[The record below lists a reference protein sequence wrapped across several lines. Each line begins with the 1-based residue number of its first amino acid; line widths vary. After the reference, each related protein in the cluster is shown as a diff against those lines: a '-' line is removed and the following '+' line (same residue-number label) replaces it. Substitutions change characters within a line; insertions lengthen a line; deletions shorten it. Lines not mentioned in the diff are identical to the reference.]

1 MSFEQ
6 IRVARGPVARITLA
20 RPAERNAMTP
30 RMGRE
35 IVRAVA
41 EINADDAVRVVV
53 ITGEGKG
60 FCSGADLRTLGAEAG
75 HKPGADDGSGEEAEG
90 LGGGEN
96 FYRAF
101 LSIRDLRV
109 PSIAAI
115 NGHAIGAGF
124 CFSLGADLRVMHRD
138 AKVGMTFVR
147 LGIHPGMAATWTLP
161 RLVGPARAADL
172 LYTGRLVGA
181 DEALAL
187 GIANRIAGDDFEAV
201 VEEMAGQ
208 IASSAPLAVRATK
221 QTLRGS
227 EARTIDDA
235 LTREA
240 SVQAVTFTT
249 EDAAEGIR
257 AMREKRAA
265 DFKGR

>member
-6 IRVARGPVARITLA
+6 IQVTTSGAIARLTLD

-30 RMGRE
+30 LMGRE
-35 IVRAVA
+35 IVRAVE
-41 EINADDAVRVVV
+41 EINALETVRVVV
-53 ITGEGKG
+53 ITGAGKG

-75 HKPGADDGSGEEAEG
+75 SGDDAEG

-101 LSIRDLRV
+101 LSIRDLKV
-109 PSIAAI
+109 PTIAAI

-147 LGIHPGMAATWTLP
+147 LGIHPGMAATWNLP
-161 RLVGPARAADL
+161 RLVGPSVAADL
-172 LYTGRLVGA
+172 LYTGRLLGA

-187 GIANRIAGDDFEAV
+187 GLANRIGGDDFDAV
-201 VEEMAGQ
+201 VEEMAEA
-208 IASSAPLAVRATK
+208 IAGAAPLAVRSAK
-221 QTLRGS
+221 ETLRGS
-227 EARTIDDA
+227 EARTIDEA
-235 LTREA
+235 LVREA
-240 SVQAVTFTT
+240 AVQTVTFTT

-257 AMREKRAA
+257 AMREKRPPQ
-265 DFKGR
+265 FRGR

>member
-6 IRVARGPVARITLA
+6 IQVTKGGAIGRITLQ

-30 RMGRE
+30 VMGRE
-35 IVRAVA
+35 VQRAVE
-41 EINADDAVRVVV
+41 EINADHEVRVVV
-53 ITGEGKG
+53 ITGAGKG

-75 HKPGADDGSGEEAEG
+75 SDDGGEG

-124 CFSLGADLRVMHRD
+124 CFALGADLRVMHRD
-138 AKVGMTFVR
+138 ARVGMTFVR

-161 RLVGPARAADL
+161 RLIGPSAAADL
-172 LYTGRLVGA
+172 LYTGRLIGA
-181 DEALAL
+181 DEAFAL
-187 GIANRIAGDDFEAV
+187 GIANRIAGDDFEDV
-201 VEEMAGQ
+201 VAELAGQ
-208 IASSAPLAVRATK
+208 IAGNAPVAVSGTK
-221 QTLRGS
+221 QSLRDS
-227 EARTIDDA
+227 ETRTIDDA
-235 LTREA
+235 LRNEA
-240 SVQAVTFTT
+240 SVQAMTFAT

-257 AMREKRAA
+257 AMREKRPPS
-265 DFKGR
+265 FRGR

>member
-1 MSFEQ
+1 MSFQQ
-6 IRVARGPVARITLA
+6 IQVTGGGPIGRITLH

-30 RMGRE
+30 LMGRE
-35 IVRAVA
+35 IARAV
-41 EINADDAVRVVV
+41 EQLNGDDAVRVVV
-53 ITGEGKG
+53 VTGSGKG
-60 FCSGADLRTLGAEAG
+60 FCSGADLRTLGAEA
-75 HKPGADDGSGEEAEG
+75 GSGEEAEG

-101 LSIRDLRV
+101 LSVRDLRV

-115 NGHAIGAGF
+115 NGHAVGAGF
-124 CFSLGADLRVMHRD
+124 CFSLAADLRVMHRD

-147 LGIHPGMAATWTLP
+147 LGIHPGMAATWNLP
-161 RLVGPARAADL
+161 RLIGPSAAADL

-181 DEALAL
+181 EEALAL

-201 VEEMAGQ
+201 VEGLASE
-208 IASSAPLAVRATK
+208 IAAAAPLAVRGTK

-227 EARTIDDA
+227 EHRTIEDA

-257 AMREKRAA
+257 AMREKRAPV
-265 DFKGR
+265 FRGR

>member
-6 IRVARGPVARITLA
+6 IRVTRGEIARITLA

-30 RMGRE
+30 LMGRE
-35 IVRAVA
+35 IMRAVA
-41 EINADDAVRVVV
+41 DLNADDSVRVVV
-53 ITGEGKG
+53 IAGEGKG

-75 HKPGADDGSGEEAEG
+75 SGEEDEG

-124 CFSLGADLRVMHRD
+124 CFSLGTDLRVVHRD

-147 LGIHPGMAATWTLP
+147 LGIHPGMAASWTLP
-161 RLVGPARAADL
+161 RLVGPAAAADL

-181 DEALAL
+181 EEALAL
-187 GIANRIAGDDFEAV
+187 GIANRIAGDNFAAV
-201 VEEMAGQ
+201 VDELAGQ

-227 EARTIDDA
+227 EGRTIDDA

-257 AMREKRAA
+257 AMREKRPAQ
-265 DFKGR
+265 FHGR

>member
-1 MSFEQ
+1 MAFEQ
-6 IRVARGPVARITLA
+6 IRVTRGQVARITLA

-30 RMGRE
+30 LMGRE
-35 IVRAVA
+35 IMRAVE
-41 EINADDAVRVVV
+41 EINADDSVRVVV
-53 ITGEGKG
+53 LTGEGKG

-75 HKPGADDGSGEEAEG
+75 SGEDAEG

-147 LGIHPGMAATWTLP
+147 LGIHPGMAATWNLP
-161 RLVGPARAADL
+161 RLIGPSQAADL
-172 LYTGRLVGA
+172 LYTGRLIGA
-181 DEALAL
+181 EEALAL
-187 GIANRIAGDDFEAV
+187 GVANRIAGDDFDAV
-201 VEEMAGQ
+201 VDELAGQ
-208 IASSAPLAVRATK
+208 IASAAPLAVRATK

-227 EARTIDDA
+227 EARTIEDA

-240 SVQAVTFTT
+240 AVQAVTFTS
-249 EDAAEGIR
+249 EDAGEGIR
-257 AMREKRAA
+257 AMREKRTPN
-265 DFKGR
+265 FKGR

>member
-6 IRVARGPVARITLA
+6 IQVTKGGSIGRITLH

-30 RMGRE
+30 VMGRE
-35 IVRAVA
+35 ITRAVA
-41 EINADDAVRVVV
+41 EINADDDVRVVV
-53 ITGEGKG
+53 ITGSGKG

-75 HKPGADDGSGEEAEG
+75 SGEDEG

-115 NGHAIGAGF
+115 NGHAVGAGF
-124 CFSLGADLRVMHRD
+124 CFALGADLRVMHRD
-138 AKVGMTFVR
+138 ARVGMTFVR
-147 LGIHPGMAATWTLP
+147 LGIHPGMAATWNLP
-161 RLVGPARAADL
+161 RLVGPAAAADL
-172 LYTGRLVGA
+172 LYTGRMIGA
-181 DEALAL
+181 EEALAL
-187 GIANRIAGDDFEAV
+187 GVVNRIAGDDFEDV
-201 VEEMAGQ
+201 VAELAGQ
-208 IASSAPLAVRATK
+208 IASSAPLAVRETRR
-221 QTLRGS
+221 TLRAS
-227 EARTIDDA
+227 ETRTIDEA
-235 LTREA
+235 LSHEA

-257 AMREKRAA
+257 AMREKRPPQ
-265 DFKGR
+265 FRGR

>member
-1 MSFEQ
+1 MMEFEQ
-6 IRVARGPVARITLA
+6 ISVTKDGPVARLTLQ

-35 IVRAVA
+35 VASAV
-41 EINADDAVRVVV
+41 EQLNADDDVRVVV
-53 ITGEGKG
+53 VTGAGKG

-75 HKPGADDGSGEEAEG
+75 SGDGEEG

-101 LSIRDLRV
+101 LAIRDLRV

-124 CFSLGADLRVMHRD
+124 CFSLGADLRVMHKD

-161 RLVGPARAADL
+161 RLVGPSVAADL

-187 GIANRIAGDDFEAV
+187 GIANRVAGDDFDAV
-201 VEEMAGQ
+201 VSELAGA
-208 IASSAPLAVRATK
+208 IAVAAPLAVRGCK
-221 QTLRGS
+221 HTLRGS
-227 EARTIDDA
+227 EGRTIDDA

-240 SVQAVTFTT
+240 SVQAMTFQSS
-249 EDAAEGIR
+249 DAAEGIQ
-257 AMREKRAA
+257 AMREKRAPA
-265 DFKGR
+265 FRGR

>member
-1 MSFEQ
+1 MSFQQ
-6 IRVARGPVARITLA
+6 IQVTRGGPIGRITLH

-30 RMGRE
+30 LMGRE
-35 IVRAVA
+35 IARAV
-41 EINADDAVRVVV
+41 EELNADDAVRVVV
-53 ITGEGKG
+53 VTGAGKG
-60 FCSGADLRTLGAEAG
+60 FCSGADLKTLGAEA
-75 HKPGADDGSGEEAEG
+75 GSGEEAEG

-101 LSIRDLRV
+101 LSVRDLRV

-124 CFSLGADLRVMHRD
+124 CFSLAADLRVMHRD

-147 LGIHPGMAATWTLP
+147 LGIHPGMAATWNLP
-161 RLVGPARAADL
+161 RLIGPSAAADL

-181 DEALAL
+181 EEALAL

-201 VEEMAGQ
+201 VEGLAGE
-208 IASSAPLAVRATK
+208 IAAAAPLAVRGTK

-227 EARTIDDA
+227 EGRSIEDA

-240 SVQAVTFTT
+240 SVQAVTFTS

-257 AMREKRAA
+257 AMREKRAPV
-265 DFKGR
+265 FRGR

>member
-6 IRVARGPVARITLA
+6 IELSKVELATGGAIGRITLQ

-30 RMGRE
+30 LMGRE
-35 IVRAVA
+35 ILRAVD
-41 EINADDAVRVVV
+41 EFNADDAVRVVV
-53 ITGEGKG
+53 ITGAGKG

-75 HKPGADDGSGEEAEG
+75 SGEDAEG

-101 LSIRDLRV
+101 LSIRELRV

-138 AKVGMTFVR
+138 AKVGMTFAR

-161 RLVGPARAADL
+161 RLVGPSVAADL
-172 LYTGRLVGA
+172 LYTGRLIGA
-181 DEALAL
+181 DEALTL
-187 GIANRIAGDDFEAV
+187 GIANRIAGDDFDAV
-201 VEEMAGQ
+201 VEELATAIAG
-208 IASSAPLAVRATK
+208 AAPLAVRGTK
-221 QTLRGS
+221 ESLRNS
-227 EARTIDDA
+227 ETSTIGEA
-235 LTREA
+235 LAREA
-240 SVQAVTFTT
+240 SVQAETFKTK
-249 EDAAEGIR
+249 DAAEGIQ
-257 AMREKRAA
+257 AMREKRPPV
-265 DFKGR
+265 FTGR

>member
-6 IRVARGPVARITLA
+6 IEVTKDGGIGRITLA

-30 RMGRE
+30 RMGQE
-35 IVRAVA
+35 IRRAVA
-41 EINADDAVRVVV
+41 EFNVDDTLRVVV
-53 ITGEGKG
+53 ITGAGKG

-75 HKPGADDGSGEEAEG
+75 SGEADEG

-101 LSIRDLRV
+101 LSIRELRV

-161 RLVGPARAADL
+161 RLVGPSVAADL
-172 LYTGRLVGA
+172 LYTGRLIGA

-187 GIANRIAGDDFEAV
+187 GIANRIAGDDFDAV
-201 VEEMAGQ
+201 VAELAGA
-208 IASSAPLAVRATK
+208 IASAAPIAVRGTK
-221 QTLRGS
+221 ETLRGS
-227 EARTIDDA
+227 ELRSIDDA

-240 SVQAVTFTT
+240 SVQALTFKTA
-249 EDAAEGIR
+249 DAAEGIR
-257 AMREKRAA
+257 AMREKRAP
-265 DFKGR
+265 DFENR

>member
-1 MSFEQ
+1 MSFEHIQ
-6 IRVARGPVARITLA
+6 LTRGGAIGRITLH

-30 RMGRE
+30 QMGRE
-35 IVRAVA
+35 ILRAVA
-41 EINADDAVRVVV
+41 ELNDDDDVRVVV
-53 ITGEGKG
+53 LTGSGKG

-75 HKPGADDGSGEEAEG
+75 SDDGAEG

-161 RLVGPARAADL
+161 RLVGPSVAADL

-187 GIANRIAGDDFEAV
+187 GIANRVAGDDFDAV
-201 VEEMAGQ
+201 VEEMAGA
-208 IASSAPLAVRATK
+208 IAGAAPLAVRSAK

-227 EARTIDDA
+227 ETRSIDDA
-235 LTREA
+235 LVREA

-249 EDAAEGIR
+249 ADAAEGIQ
-257 AMREKRAA
+257 AMREKRPPV
-265 DFKGR
+265 FRGR